1 MNKSLFTGCAAA
13 LATPF
18 SDGEIDFTALGRLI
32 DMQLQSG
39 TDALVVC
46 GTTGEPATLTQEE
59 KDSVLEFTLERVGG
73 RIPVIAGTGTNCT
86 KITIA
91 QSRRA
96 QKLGADGLL
105 MITPYYNKATQQ
117 GLLAHFTAAA
127 EAVDLPVILYN
138 VPSRTGVNLLPETAA
153 RLMEQQ
159 NIMGIKEA
167 SGDISQ
173 FAELS
178 RLCGDR
184 AALYAG
190 NDDQVLPMLS
200 LGAQGVISA
209 AANAAPG
216 LMHRLVSSWF
226 EGDAEV
232 CRTVQLAL
240 LPLMKLLFSEVNPIP
255 VKAALEIMGICR
267 ADVRLPLTRFSE
279 EKWALLRAEIERLGI
294 ADG

>member
-1 MNKSLFTGCAAA
+1 MNKALFTGCAAA
-13 LATPF
+13 LVTPF
-18 SDGEIDFTALGRLI
+18 SDGEIDFTAFGRLI
-32 DMQLQSG
+32 ERQIDCG

-59 KDSVLEFTLERVGG
+59 KDAALGFAIQQAGG
-73 RIPVIAGTGTNCT
+73 RVPVIAGTGANCT
-86 KITIA
+86 KMTIA

-105 MITPYYNKATQQ
+105 MVTPYYNKATQQ
-117 GLLAHFTAAA
+117 GLIEHFTAAA
-127 EAVDLPVILYN
+127 DAVDLPVILYN

-153 RLMEQQ
+153 RLMEHE
-159 NIMGIKEA
+159 NIMGVKEA

-178 RLCGDR
+178 RLCSGC

-209 AANAAPG
+209 AANAAPVQMKEIV
-216 LMHRLVSSWF
+216 LAWF
-226 EGDAEV
+226 SGEPERSRAA
-232 CRTVQLAL
+232 QLSL
-240 LPLMKLLFSEVNPIP
+240 LPLIRLLFSEVNPIP
-255 VKAALEIMGICR
+255 VKAALEIMGVCR
-267 ADVRLPLTRFSE
+267 AEVRLPLTKFSPGKWDALRRE
-279 EKWALLRAEIERLGI
+279 MEKLKL
-294 ADG
+294 